1 MLAVIVLGSFA
12 IAIQGRFSFAIVD
25 ATDGRRSA
33 LPYRF
38 GTSKMYY
45 DCNWRARFATD
56 SPLEEADSNPRSPG
70 PQRRTPYHPV
80 KPFAARRDHRPPS
93 TPAPTSRVDPNE
105 PFMIEGGP
113 LKSHCVRS
121 HQPRIPRHIGG
132 EDRCETAGLAQ
143 IASPAARRR
152 PDRKSSRCSAFR
164 RKVASG
170 ITTEVM
176 ARSRATISRASSSRP
191 IWA

>member
-93 TPAPTSRVDPNE
+93 TSSPT
-105 PFMIEGGP
+105 
-113 LKSHCVRS
+113 
-121 HQPRIPRHIGG
+121 
-132 EDRCETAGLAQ
+132 AQ
-143 IASPAARRR
+143 TD
-152 PDRKSSRCSAFR
+152 PDRVKTRTPGRQFTNFSRFSAFSAITGSAE
-164 RKVASG
+164 RKNSLQ
-170 ITTEVM
+170 M
-176 ARSRATISRASSSRP
+176 HRFQTISEFSHSLDPKRP
-191 IWA
+191 FACLIRSPH